1 MDPSSSL
8 VLVFPSKVD
17 RWILW
22 LMAIP
27 LALSMVAVGSALMA
41 GPPPGAVALMVGIE
55 LFILGF
61 IASTYNSTR
70 YEVSAR
76 EVIARSGPF
85 RWRVGIESIE
95 SIHPSRSALSAPALS
110 LDRLEIRYDGGRTL
124 LVSPKDREGFL
135 QAIVERAKH
144 LHRAGEQVRRV

>member
-1 MDPSSSL
+1 MDSSSSL

-27 LALSMVAVGSALMA
+27 LGVSLVAVGSALTA

-55 LFILGF
+55 ALVLGF
-61 IASTYNSTR
+61 IALTFNSTR
-70 YEVSAR
+70 YEVTSR

-85 RWRVGIESIE
+85 RWRIAIDGIE
-95 SIHPSRSALSAPALS
+95 SIHPSRNSISSPALS
-110 LDRLEIRYDGGRTL
+110 LDRLEIRYDGGRAL

-135 QAIVERAKH
+135 QAIVERSRH

>member
-17 RWILW
+17 HWIL
-22 LMAIP
+22 LLAAVP
-27 LALSMVAVGSALMA
+27 LGVSVAVVGRALTA
-41 GPPPGAVALMVGIE
+41 GPTAGAVALIVGVE
-55 LFILGF
+55 VLVLGL

-70 YEVSAR
+70 YEVSSR
-76 EVIARSGPF
+76 EVIARSGLF
-85 RWRVGIESIE
+85 RWRVAIEDIE
-95 SIHPSRSALSAPALS
+95 SIHPSRSLASAPALS
-110 LDRLEIRYDGGRTL
+110 LDRLEIRYDGGRAL

-135 QAIVERAKH
+135 QAIVERSRH